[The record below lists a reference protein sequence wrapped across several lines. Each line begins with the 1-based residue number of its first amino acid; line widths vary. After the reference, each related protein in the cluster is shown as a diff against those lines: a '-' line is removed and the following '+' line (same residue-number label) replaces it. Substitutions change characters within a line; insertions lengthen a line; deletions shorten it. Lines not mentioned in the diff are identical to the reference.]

1 METINI
7 NQPEVISRSLPNI
20 DILEARVPFDI
31 LELLSNEID
40 NPSKDPE
47 AYNNNLVGHI
57 KEEYSLN
64 HIKSK
69 ISDYVVEVAKFWLNE
84 NPGVIET
91 EEEIRKASQWEFHL
105 DGLWFNKQKKH
116 EFNPMHHHSGVLSFV
131 IWINIP
137 YDLEEEEN
145 VFSDTSEANPYTSKF
160 HFTYTDV
167 LGRVRQLPLPVDKNW
182 EGTMLMFH
190 STLHHGVYPFYTSD
204 GYRVSVSG
212 NIQIKVI
219 S

>member
-7 NQPEVISRSLPNI
+7 NQPEIISRALPNI
-20 DILEARVPFDI
+20 DIIESRVPFDI
-31 LELLSNEID
+31 LKTLSDEIE
-40 NPSKDPE
+40 NTAKE
-47 AYNNNLVGHI
+47 FEEYNSNLVGHI
-57 KEEYSLN
+57 KEEYSLG

-69 ISDYVVEVAKFWLNE
+69 ISDYVLEAAKFWLNE

-91 EEEIRKASQWEFHL
+91 EEEVRKANEWEFQL

-137 YDLEEEEN
+137 YDLEEEN
-145 VFSDTSEANPYTSKF
+145 SVYPTVADNDSYTSKF
-160 HFTYTDV
+160 HFTYTDI
-167 LGRVRQLPLPVDKNW
+167 LGRVRQLTLPVDKNW
-182 EGTMLMFH
+182 EGTMLMFP

-212 NIQIKVI
+212 NIEIKVVT
-219 S
+219 